1 MFCTM
6 KMVVSGKFKELMASN
21 FRNWFLKEENIQ
33 KLRNALPEGMRYID
47 TYVNIMNT
55 GEYDYDVWYELD
67 NWEVLDEL
75 RNHDPWWEFYDE
87 KIKEIGI
94 FDKTRPVNKFLRKI
108 QDVLIADPDPS
119 ED

>member
-1 MFCTM
+1 MFCTI
-6 KMVVSGKFKELMASN
+6 KMVVSGKFKELMATH

-94 FDKTRPVNKFLRKI
+94 FDKTRPVNKFLRKYKTF
-108 QDVLIADPDPS
+108 
-119 ED
+119 